1 MLKRIV
7 SIVRSLVRT
16 PAPVAALP
24 APAPVAPAPVWGYKV
39 TRTRGSFI
47 STVAVG
53 SVEAESP
60 SAALALIA
68 LRGLAHPGEAVEID
82 GKRWRMWAAARP
94 TPIDP
99 AKRGSRGERR
109 RDRER
114 GISR

>member
-1 MLKRIV
+1 MKRI
-7 SIVRSLVRT
+7 IRALVALFRT

-24 APAPVAPAPVWGYKV
+24 APKEIRVWDYIV
-39 TRTRGSFI
+39 TRTRGNYIQVVDASWI
-47 STVAVG
+47 A
-53 SVEAESP
+53 ADSP

-82 GKRWRMWAAARP
+82 GRRYRMWASARP

-99 AKRGSRGERR
+99 AKRANPGDRR

-114 GISR
+114 GVAK